1 MPVVRKLC
9 ACIVLAA
16 AWTLPQQPGPVPDG
30 PPPVELPFDRVKP
43 DATFDLAEVSSIDAA
58 TDRVWTLSAPA
69 SSLVAIDPDTNVGGP
84 PVALGGS
91 PCGAMA
97 AEFGAVWVPL
107 CGDRRLARVD
117 VKTSAV
123 THTALAGLSAPAGST
138 TAGVG
143 SIWVLAD
150 ERGTLLRIDPDN
162 GAAVADVSV
171 PRGSAAAA
179 FGMKAIWVAA
189 PAANQVVRINAYT
202 NLIEKTVT
210 AGQSPRAIAVGD
222 GAIWVLSE
230 GDGTVVR
237 LDPATNRTAATIDV
251 GRASAG
257 GWIAVGEGSVWVS
270 ARGAP
275 LVRIDPRTN
284 RVAQRF
290 AGEAGGPL
298 AVGHRSLW
306 IAVSDATVWR
316 VDPRFVAAL
325 R

>member
-1 MPVVRKLC
+1 MKLRLLSQADVR
-9 ACIVLAA
+9 
-16 AWTLPQQPGPVPDG
+16 
-30 PPPVELPFDRVKP
+30 R
-43 DATFDLAEVSSIDAA
+43 
-58 TDRVWTLSAPA
+58 
-69 SSLVAIDPDTNVGGP
+69 
-84 PVALGGS
+84 ALGM
-91 PCGAMA
+91 PRAI
-97 AEFGAVWVPL
+97 
-107 CGDRRLARVD
+107 
-117 VKTSAV
+117 
-123 THTALAGLSAPAGST
+123 ALMEDAFRALSSGTINAPMRTNLSNK
-138 TAGVG
+138 
-143 SIWVLAD
+143 I
-150 ERGTLLRIDPDN
+150 GTLLYKPVLWKDA
-162 GAAVADVSV
+162 G
-171 PRGSAAAA
+171 A
-179 FGMKAIWVAA
+179 FGMKAVWVAA
-189 PAANQVVRINAYT
+189 PAASQVVRINAYT
-202 NLIEKTVT
+202 NLIEKTVA

-222 GAIWVLSE
+222 GAVWVLSE

-257 GWIAVGEGSVWVS
+257 GWIAVGEGSVWIS

-306 IAVSDATVWR
+306 IAVSDAAVWR